1 MPKPSSNSPDS
12 VHPAPLDTAA
22 DRDGKTLQ
30 VDPAD
35 KKRQL
40 ELQGEL
46 EHSDGPERVAIQR
59 EVEANEAKRG
69 SGKDVSTRKSE

>member
-1 MPKPSSNSPDS
+1 MPKPSSNPPDS

-35 KKRQL
+35 KKRLL

-46 EHSDGPERVAIQR
+46 EHSDGPKWVEIQR
-59 EVEANEAKRG
+59 EVKANETKGG
-69 SGKDVSTRKSE
+69 SGKDVSTRKS